1 LFACKPNFVRGNGRV
16 GVIIECF
23 SSDDFTEE
31 NKKTEGAVKVFENH
45 PKTKNNNFL
54 RAINKEFLFWHLHVK

>member
-1 LFACKPNFVRGNGRV
+1 MTLQKKIKKIG
-16 GVIIECF
+16 GV
-23 SSDDFTEE
+23 
-31 NKKTEGAVKVFENH
+31 VKVFENH